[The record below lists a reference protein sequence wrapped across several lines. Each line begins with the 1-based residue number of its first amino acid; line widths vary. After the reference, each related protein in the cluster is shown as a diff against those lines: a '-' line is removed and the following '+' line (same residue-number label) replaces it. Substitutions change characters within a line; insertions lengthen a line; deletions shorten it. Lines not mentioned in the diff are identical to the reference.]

1 MDGANHTS
9 KHGAVDGAAIPWL
22 SRRGEGGART
32 QVPGSA
38 TWGRAGAGRRM
49 RQCGRAGEGQCS
61 AAELGLLFEEL
72 AVMISEF
79 KFLCERSHFV
89 LVPGPNDPGAPHVP
103 LPRPLALRHS
113 STNRHICWSSLL
125 HSSDI

>member
-1 MDGANHTS
+1 MLEGFNALETNAPPLIVLMGNFIS
-9 KHGAVDGAAIPWL
+9 KPFG
-22 SRRGEGGART
+22 
-32 QVPGSA
+32 Q
-38 TWGRAGAGRRM
+38 
-49 RQCGRAGEGQCS
+49 GEGQCS